1 MKKVLWLIVCLM
13 TMVVSANAQNGWDK
27 AVFDA
32 DELKGTE
39 SYTSYYYEDVN
50 GMVVFFSNEPCYKLV
65 TQNGI
70 FDYGVLGDDDVIVTI
85 GFYDI
90 DNKLIKKEQSA
101 FYVSSKD
108 KGSCFLS
115 PALKERGI
123 FFKKYIKEEKGF
135 IRIIAPRYNRT
146 DLDMKI
152 ACMNN

>member
-1 MKKVLWLIVCLM
+1 MKKFIMALVCLM
-13 TMVVSANAQNGWDK
+13 TMVLSVNAQNGWNK
-27 AVFDA
+27 TVFNA

-65 TQNGI
+65 TQSGI

-90 DNKLIKKEQSA
+90 NNKLIKKEQSA

-115 PALKERGI
+115 AALKERGA
-123 FFKKYIKEEKGF
+123 FFKKYIEEEKGYV
-135 IRIIAPRYNRT
+135 RIIAPRYGRS
-146 DLDMKI
+146 DFDIKI
-152 ACMNN
+152 PCMNN